1 MTEMLR
7 MIRADH
13 IRAEDVQE
21 VRVGTNHSN
30 VNTLIRHN
38 PKTGLEAKFSME
50 YSMAVLLVHGK
61 AGLEEYTDAVV
72 NQPAIQDMIKRIVF
86 YVDPEA
92 EGAGFDKMT
101 TIIKLTLKNGK
112 VLTGRQDFGKGSPAN
127 PMSFDE
133 VAEKFHGS
141 ADYAKWP
148 KSKSTK
154 IVDFVRALEQ
164 ATDLRELTAL
174 CSQ

>member
-1 MTEMLR
+1 
-7 MIRADH
+7 
-13 IRAEDVQE
+13 
-21 VRVGTNHSN
+21 
-30 VNTLIRHN
+30 
-38 PKTGLEAKFSME
+38 
-50 YSMAVLLVHGK
+50 
-61 AGLEEYTDAVV
+61 
-72 NQPAIQDMIKRIVF
+72 MIKRVVF

-101 TIIKLTLKNGK
+101 TIIKLTLKNGN